1 MNITKINVNK
11 INIKVSQLKML
22 DAKSDASLPDSL
34 FFILNIGINTDDKA
48 PSPNILLKRDGNL
61 IARLKLS
68 ATSVVPNAE
77 AIIISLTTP
86 KNLDRR
92 VNEETIIPDLSK
104 DIYNIV

>member
-1 MNITKINVNK
+1 MTKTNVNK
-11 INIKVSQLKML
+11 INIKVNQLKML
-22 DAKSDASLPDSL
+22 DAKLDAALSDSL
-34 FFILNIGINTDDKA
+34 FFILNIGINTDDSA

-68 ATSVVPNAE
+68 AISVVPNAE
-77 AIIISLTTP
+77 ATIISLTTP

-92 VNEETIIPDLSK
+92 VKEETIIPDLSK